1 MGHPSELE
9 WATVRIPTTRLSDP
23 SNFIVLAE

>member
-9 WATVRIPTTRLSDP
+9 WATVHIPTRLSDP